1 MLRRCRSRLVLLA
14 SLACPQTLPHERRT
28 REGRGGPLPDR
39 LDGFRRVR
47 SRPNGPQILRCS
59 STPLPVPGRCLA
71 VATMFCVDLLAVVRR
86 KLETMAKDRQD
97 ARSGRAIDSAGLTR
111 APRPSRELSQ
121 EQIDPAL
128 WEQSSQVQPRPPP
141 CTLPLRPG
149 TCAPYPALGA
159 APSLCVTRDLSCS
172 PAP

>member
-1 MLRRCRSRLVLLA
+1 
-14 SLACPQTLPHERRT
+14 
-28 REGRGGPLPDR
+28 
-39 LDGFRRVR
+39 
-47 SRPNGPQILRCS
+47 
-59 STPLPVPGRCLA
+59 
-71 VATMFCVDLLAVVRR
+71 MFCVDLLAVVRR

-159 APSLCVTRDLSCS
+159 APSLCATRDLSCS
-172 PAP
+172 LAPLGYNLTLTLEP

>member
-1 MLRRCRSRLVLLA
+1 M
-14 SLACPQTLPHERRT
+14 
-28 REGRGGPLPDR
+28 
-39 LDGFRRVR
+39 R

-128 WEQSSQVQPRPPP
+128 WEQSSQVQPRHPP

-159 APSLCVTRDLSCS
+159 APSLCATRDLSCS
-172 PAP
+172 LAPLGYNLTLTLEP